1 MPPLTYLEFHLVFVI
16 PPIIGL
22 ALLTYFRESAW
33 KGLKP
38 VSGLVIIL
46 ALAIVYTTP
55 WNNLMI
61 AEGVWWYGE
70 GTTLV
75 HFWYTPLGEYLFF
88 ILQPILTA
96 LWLFQFPT
104 IRERSIQIPATKRLV
119 GVAAGLIVGI
129 IGFVLLLT
137 DSTFYLGAILF
148 WAGPILAIQWGFGW
162 PYLWEI
168 RRTFAVMLLVPTL
181 YYWVIDRLAI
191 GMGIWVISD
200 THTVGISLLGLPL
213 EEALFFLM
221 TNIFVIQGIVLYMW
235 LLDCYERGAISNL
248 SDLFPELKAVSE
260 RYGSKRSQVGQT
272 DQPADRPRTEEPQS
286 E

>member
-22 ALLTYFRESAW
+22 ALLTYLRDEVW
-33 KGLKP
+33 KGIKP
-38 VSGLVIIL
+38 FSGLAIIL

-104 IRERSIQIPATKRLV
+104 IREREIQIPATKRLV
-119 GVAAGLIVGI
+119 GVIGGLLVGGL
-129 IGFVLLLT
+129 GFALLAT
-137 DSTFYLGAILF
+137 TSTFYLGSLLF

-168 RRTFAVMLLVPTL
+168 RRIFAVMLIVPTL

-191 GMGIWVISD
+191 GMGIWIISD
-200 THTVGISLLGLPL
+200 THTIGLTLLGLPL
-213 EEALFFLM
+213 EEALFFLL
-221 TNIFVIQGIVLYMW
+221 TNIFVIQGIVLYLW
-235 LLDCYERGAISNL
+235 LVDCYERGEVTSL
-248 SDLFPELKAVSE
+248 SDLFPEIGRFTDRRGTS
-260 RYGSKRSQVGQT
+260 GQSLGRNEST
-272 DQPADRPRTEEPQS
+272 KETRRREELQS